1 MSLQPGDYAI
11 QISKYP
17 KVLIIDRK
25 HELRSGY
32 WVADHDGYKT
42 EDIFFVVKD
51 DLKKIEPKSLKERKA
66 LAAKIPWVRRL
77 PAPETCDAWISKNHT
92 FCSRT
97 AEFHF
102 KRHSDSYSSVKDAN
116 FCWTHLVYQGLM
128 ADMVEEARTHAWERK
143 QFFASL

>member
-25 HELRSGY
+25 HELRFGY

-42 EDIFFVVKD
+42 EDIFFVVED

-66 LAAKIPWVRRL
+66 LAAKIPWVRTL
-77 PAPETCDAWISKNHT
+77 IGPAPCDATTVK
-92 FCSRT
+92 RT
-97 AEFHF
+97 PCTRDAEFHF
-102 KRHSDSYSSVKDAN
+102 NRHSDSYSSVKDAN
-116 FCWTHLVYQGLM
+116 FCWTHLIYQGLM